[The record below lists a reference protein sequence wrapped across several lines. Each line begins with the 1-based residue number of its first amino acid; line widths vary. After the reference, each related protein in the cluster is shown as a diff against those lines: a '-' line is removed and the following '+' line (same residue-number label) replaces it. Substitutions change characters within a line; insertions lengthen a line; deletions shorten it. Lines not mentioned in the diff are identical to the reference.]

1 MNGILFRLQSCDLTF
16 CNTTINK
23 ICKLLSLSIK
33 KEECE
38 RRSEKDDF

>member
-1 MNGILFRLQSCDLTF
+1 MNGISFRLQSCDLTF

-23 ICKLLSLSIK
+23 IYKLLSLSIK

-38 RRSEKDDF
+38 RRSAKDDF